1 MKRILLSIFYLSNFI
16 IYAQDFKR
24 NQNESATDFV
34 SKNIPFEETR
44 VIELFDKV
52 VESGYWFKG
61 KKVIFCFYENYNQNI
76 KIPDTY
82 IQAYVFIELSS
93 NIYRRIFIDNF
104 NVGDKEINGI
114 KIESIFFSNI
124 DNDSDKELGIIISQ
138 ITGEGDTIDYEGRL
152 FFTKFYDKPN
162 YNQLPKSLNNNTSFD
177 SIFYE
182 LEGKI
187 DDGEFKKAKFKTA
200 SDVKNKLK
208 QLGF

>member
-1 MKRILLSIFYLSNFI
+1 MKKILLSIFYLSSFI

-34 SKNIPFEETR
+34 SKNILFEETR
-44 VIELFDKV
+44 AIELFDKV
-52 VESGYWFKG
+52 IESEYWFKG

-104 NVGDKEINGI
+104 NVGDKEVNGI

-162 YNQLPKSLNNNTSFD
+162 YSQLPKSLKNITSFD

-200 SDVKNKLK
+200 SDIKNKLK